1 MACFAHLPNEV
12 LENVFQYLDFKNR
25 KNLSLVCSRWNYVL
39 LSERYLRKHA
49 ILHIEGCRVLD
60 GKTQFRREYEAL
72 SIKLNRQYCNEM
84 AKNLRL
90 IYTICASPVYLRV
103 ENLCTDQRFGLIF
116 DTVYFSHEN
125 IENLHLIGTCKTEK
139 GFLCST
145 LNNLKV
151 LKVESNY
158 VEYFRLIAPNLVE
171 LYLYV
176 CSEEHM
182 DLLPQFA
189 DQLKKLDIVFDSKDI
204 YYLYN
209 LKFPHI
215 TDLSVDRKLKGM
227 TKSEQDISIAF
238 YKRFKQLQKLKLS
251 VKFIDSYVM
260 QMISTSISNLTE
272 LTLQVIEGTIE
283 LSNIS
288 KLVNLEK
295 LTIEAEKVNLL
306 DAKFPRLKQLLL
318 GSANF
323 RTGTYVYAF
332 ESLMVFNKMRV
343 LALHNVK
350 FYPEVLKLTPSYN
363 VEKLFIT
370 NFKRLEETHL
380 QILIKRFP
388 AIRWLKIAHCPG
400 FTQREVEKIKRMNP
414 KMCVAFDEVSQGR
427 L

>member
-1 MACFAHLPNEV
+1 MQI
-12 LENVFQYLDFKNR
+12 LENVFQYLYFKNR
-25 KNLSLVCSRWNYVL
+25 KNLSLVCSRWNDVL
-39 LSERYLRKHA
+39 LSERYLKKHA
-49 ILHIEGCRVLD
+49 ILHIEGCRLLD
-60 GKTQFRREYEAL
+60 GKTRFRRVYEAL
-72 SIKLNRQYCNEM
+72 SIKLDRQYCNEM
-84 AKNLRL
+84 TKNLRL
-90 IYTICASPVYLRV
+90 ICTICPSPVCLRL

-116 DTVYFSHEN
+116 DTVYFSLEN

-139 GFLCST
+139 DFLCTT

-158 VEYFRLIAPNLVE
+158 IEYFRLIAPNLTE

-176 CSEEHM
+176 FSEEHM

-189 DQLKKLDIVFDSKDI
+189 DQLEKLDIVFDSKDI
-204 YYLYN
+204 YYFYN

-215 TDLSVDRKLKGM
+215 TELSVDRRLKGM

-238 YKRFKQLQKLKLS
+238 YKRFKQLRKLNLS

-260 QMISTSISNLTE
+260 QMISTSISNLKE
-272 LTLQVIEGTIE
+272 LTLQVVEGTIE

-306 DAKFPRLKQLLL
+306 DAKFPRMKQLHL
-318 GSANF
+318 GSADF
-323 RTGTYVYAF
+323 RTGTYVYAL
-332 ESLMVFNKMRV
+332 ESLMLFDNMRV

-363 VEKLFIT
+363 VDTLYIT
-370 NFKRLEETHL
+370 NYKRVS
-380 QILIKRFP
+380 IL
-388 AIRWLKIAHCPG
+388 
-400 FTQREVEKIKRMNP
+400 
-414 KMCVAFDEVSQGR
+414 
-427 L
+427 